1 MGSKSNH
8 FWSSITD
15 LMSGLMVIFAFVA
28 VVFLAQMKLVLDKV
42 IYVTEGF
49 KDTEQ
54 SLYNELMKEFEND
67 LEDWNAY
74 IDAKT
79 LSVIF
84 KEPDVL
90 FEKGEYAIKDKF
102 KSILDDF
109 FPRYADVLKMEEFQ
123 EDIIAVRIEG
133 HTSSEWK
140 KDTKPKK
147 AYLNNMSLSQLR
159 ASKVLQYTLATNLNG
174 SYDWTRNRLQAVG
187 FSSSKIKMDKEG
199 KEDKD
204 MSRRVEFKVVTNAQ
218 DKLYSLVRLTS
229 KHNS

>member
-1 MGSKSNH
+1 MGSKSSH

-15 LMSGLMVIFAFVA
+15 LMSGLMVIFAFIA
-28 VVFLAQMKLVLDKV
+28 VVFLAEMKLVLDKI

-54 SLYNELMKEFEND
+54 SLYNELMKEFKND

-90 FEKGEYAIKDKF
+90 FEKGEYTIKNKF
-102 KSILDDF
+102 KIILNDF
-109 FPRYADVLKMEEFQ
+109 FPRYANVLKMESFKD
-123 EDIIAVRIEG
+123 DIIAVRIEG

-140 KDTKPKK
+140 MFTKPKR

-159 ASKVLQYTLATNLNG
+159 ASEVLQYTLATNLNG
-174 SYDWTRNRLQAVG
+174 SYDWIRDRLQAVG
-187 FSSSKIKMDKEG
+187 FSSSKIKRHKNG
-199 KEDKD
+199 KEDKN

-229 KHNS
+229 KSNS

>member
-1 MGSKSNH
+1 MGSKNNH

-15 LMSGLMVIFAFVA
+15 LMSGLMIIFVLIA
-28 VVFLAQMKLVLDKV
+28 VVFMAEMKLILEEV

-49 KDTEQ
+49 QDTEK
-54 SLYNELMKEFEND
+54 SLYNELMKEFKND

-90 FEKGEYAIKDKF
+90 FEKGKYQIKERF
-102 KSILDDF
+102 KIILDDF
-109 FPRYADVLKMEEFQ
+109 FPRYSSVLKNEQFK
-123 EDIIAVRIEG
+123 DNILAVRIEG

-140 KDTKPKK
+140 IDTKAKK
-147 AYLNNMSLSQLR
+147 AYLNNMALSQLR
-159 ASKVLQYTLATNLNG
+159 ASEVLQYTLNTNLNG
-174 SYDWTRNRLQAVG
+174 SYDWIRDRLQAVG
-187 FSSSKIKMDKEG
+187 FSSSKIKKDESG
-199 KEDKD
+199 FEDKD

-218 DKLYSLVRLTS
+218 DKLYDLVRLTS
-229 KHNS
+229 KNSA

>member
-54 SLYNELMKEFEND
+54 SLYNELMKEFKND

-79 LSVIF
+79 LSIIF

-90 FEKGEYAIKDKF
+90 FEKGEYVIKDKF

-159 ASKVLQYTLATNLNG
+159 ASEVLQYTLATNLNG
-174 SYDWTRNRLQAVG
+174 SYDWIRDRLQAVG

>member
-54 SLYNELMKEFEND
+54 SLYNELMKEFKND

-174 SYDWTRNRLQAVG
+174 SYDWMRDRLQAVG